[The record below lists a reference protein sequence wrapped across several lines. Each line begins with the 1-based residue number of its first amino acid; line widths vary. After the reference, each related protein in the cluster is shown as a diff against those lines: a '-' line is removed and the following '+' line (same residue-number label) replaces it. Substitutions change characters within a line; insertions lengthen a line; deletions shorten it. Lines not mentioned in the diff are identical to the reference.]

1 MKDTDCVAFLQW
13 ALPNLRFR
21 WPGFRKVRKQVCK
34 RIDRRIKELG
44 LADVPHYRGYLQE
57 HPAEWA
63 HLDELCRIPITRFY
77 RDKAVFRRLADD
89 VLPSLAERA
98 LAGGDGEVR
107 AWSVGCASGEEPSTL
122 VILWRSFIAPRFP
135 ALDFR
140 VVATDVSVEALI
152 RARRA
157 CYPRSSL
164 KELPSDLMDQA
175 FKESA
180 EGYCLKD
187 GFSRQI
193 TYLNQDI
200 RREMPD
206 GVFHL
211 ILCRYLV
218 FTYFDE
224 ALQRETLERV
234 LTRLVPGGA
243 LVLGTMERLPAEA
256 PPLEPWF
263 LRERI
268 YRKPG

>member
-13 ALPNLRFR
+13 ALPTLRFR

-44 LADVPHYRGYLQE
+44 LADVPSYRGYLQE
-57 HPAEWA
+57 HPGEWA

-89 VLPSLAERA
+89 VLPTLAERA
-98 LAGGDGEVR
+98 LAGGDREVR
-107 AWSVGCASGEEPSTL
+107 AWSIGCASGEEPSTL
-122 VILWRSFIAPRFP
+122 LILWRSLIAPRFP

-140 VVATDVSVEALI
+140 VVATDVSAEALA
-152 RARRA
+152 RAQRA

-164 KELPSDLMDQA
+164 KDLPPDLREEA
-175 FKESA
+175 LKESPD
-180 EGYCLKD
+180 GYCLKEGYSD
-187 GFSRQI
+187 RI
-193 TYLNQDI
+193 TYLCQDI

-224 ALQRETLERV
+224 ALQRETLERI
-234 LTRLVPGGA
+234 LTRLVPGGT
-243 LVLGTMERLPAEA
+243 LVLGAMEALTTEA
-256 PPLEPWF
+256 ADLEPWF

-268 YRKPG
+268 YRKRG